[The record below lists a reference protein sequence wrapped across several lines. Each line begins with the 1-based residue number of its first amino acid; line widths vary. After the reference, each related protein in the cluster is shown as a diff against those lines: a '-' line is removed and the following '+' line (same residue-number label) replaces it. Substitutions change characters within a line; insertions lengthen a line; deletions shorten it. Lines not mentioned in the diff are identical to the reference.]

1 MTEEEITNCFLQ
13 DEDYDDIWNH
23 NKRLIRRAKN
33 FHISGCALPSPRPS
47 CLEGFED
54 DIETKVSGAQ
64 FLCTRGLENS
74 SKKHRRKSIDR
85 VLEEQDFQILEG
97 YYDVDVIS
105 EIYSVAAAPSK
116 FRAVYL
122 AMEDRI
128 EAGGERK
135 AAVDELRSINA
146 NNL

>member
-1 MTEEEITNCFLQ
+1 MTVEELTSCFLQ
-13 DEDYDDIWNH
+13 DEDYDEIWNH
-23 NKRLIRRAKN
+23 NKRLVRRAKN
-33 FHISGCALPSPRPS
+33 YHISGGALPSPRPS

-54 DIETKVSGAQ
+54 DIETKESGE
-64 FLCTRGLENS
+64 FLCTRGLESS
-74 SKKHRRKSIDR
+74 SKRHRRKSIDR

-128 EAGGERK
+128 EAGGDRK

-146 NNL
+146 NL